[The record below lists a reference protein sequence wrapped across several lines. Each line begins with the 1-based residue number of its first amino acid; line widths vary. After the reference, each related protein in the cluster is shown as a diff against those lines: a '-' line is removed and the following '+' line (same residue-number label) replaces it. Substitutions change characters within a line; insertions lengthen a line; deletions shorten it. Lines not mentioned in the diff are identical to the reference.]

1 MKDNKRENKHI
12 PTPNPNTKGVRILGS
27 MLPIAS
33 STTLYFPSNNKTKD
47 PDIPGEIIAHAPNIP
62 VPKMINGVSG

>member
-1 MKDNKRENKHI
+1 
-12 PTPNPNTKGVRILGS
+12 

-33 STTLYFPSNNKTKD
+33 STTLYFPSNNRTKD

-62 VPKMINGVSG
+62 VAKINNGVSG